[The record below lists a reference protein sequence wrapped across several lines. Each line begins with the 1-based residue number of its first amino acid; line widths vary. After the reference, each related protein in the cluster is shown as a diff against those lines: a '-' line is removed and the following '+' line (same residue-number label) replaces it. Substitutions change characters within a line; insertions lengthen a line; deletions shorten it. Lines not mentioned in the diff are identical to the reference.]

1 MDTVNTVCA
10 PSGLNWQGINWFRAN
25 RQVRRLQARIAK
37 ATKEGRH
44 GRAKAL
50 QWLLTHSYSGR
61 VLAVKRATTN
71 RGKHSPGVDN
81 IVWKTPTAKTNA
93 IASLKRRG
101 YKPLPLRR
109 IHIPK
114 KNGKTRPLGI
124 PTMTDRAM
132 QALYWLAL
140 EPVAETTADGN
151 SYGFRPWRSTADA
164 AEQCFI
170 CLAKRDSAQWVLEAD
185 IAACFD
191 AISHE
196 WLIDH
201 IPTDTSILRKWLKA
215 GFVFNNELFPTVAG
229 TPQGGIISPGLANM
243 CLDGLEQTLA
253 IAFPHAKARGL
264 KMNMVRYADD
274 LVITGNSKEWLENE
288 VIPVLVNFLAER
300 GLSLSEEKTKVT
312 HITDGVDF
320 LGWNMRKYGGKL
332 LIKPSKANIKAHLSK
347 VREIIKANK
356 TIKQADLIGLLNPV
370 LRGWANYHRHAVAKG
385 VFARNDHEIW
395 SMLWKWAKRRHPNKS
410 LQWVMDKYFHT
421 RGGRKWRFIVE
432 EADGNG
438 EHQLFMEASM
448 PIQRHVKIRTK
459 ANPHDP
465 VWGEYFTAR
474 KKQMRKSTPLSCR
487 VPEGAL
493 FEA

>member
-10 PSGLNWQGINWFRAN
+10 PSGHDWQGINWFRAN

-151 SYGFRPWRSTADA
+151 
-164 AEQCFI
+164 
-170 CLAKRDSAQWVLEAD
+170 
-185 IAACFD
+185 
-191 AISHE
+191 
-196 WLIDH
+196 
-201 IPTDTSILRKWLKA
+201 
-215 GFVFNNELFPTVAG
+215 
-229 TPQGGIISPGLANM
+229 
-243 CLDGLEQTLA
+243 
-253 IAFPHAKARGL
+253 
-264 KMNMVRYADD
+264 
-274 LVITGNSKEWLENE
+274 
-288 VIPVLVNFLAER
+288 
-300 GLSLSEEKTKVT
+300 
-312 HITDGVDF
+312 
-320 LGWNMRKYGGKL
+320 
-332 LIKPSKANIKAHLSK
+332 
-347 VREIIKANK
+347 
-356 TIKQADLIGLLNPV
+356 
-370 LRGWANYHRHAVAKG
+370 
-385 VFARNDHEIW
+385 
-395 SMLWKWAKRRHPNKS
+395 
-410 LQWVMDKYFHT
+410 
-421 RGGRKWRFIVE
+421 
-432 EADGNG
+432 
-438 EHQLFMEASM
+438 
-448 PIQRHVKIRTK
+448 
-459 ANPHDP
+459 
-465 VWGEYFTAR
+465 
-474 KKQMRKSTPLSCR
+474 
-487 VPEGAL
+487 
-493 FEA
+493 